1 MKHTTLI
8 KNPLFQH
15 LRAFPAT
22 LFFILLLLVFVN
34 PTQSIIYDFVFLL
47 LSNLTNP
54 FIFKPL
60 SRILYAMFGV
70 KDPPIIGRGI
80 RPDGASC
87 CGEFYDCDDL
97 KKNKLSTS
105 FGMPSGHSQCAWIF
119 SSYFIYLL
127 LQNKKTNN
135 YVKPFQC
142 SALIVFACLMAYS
155 RVYVEGCHTIQQV
168 IVGAI
173 IGSIIGVV
181 GGYFKT
187 KHFKNK
193 VI

>member
-22 LFFILLLLVFVN
+22 LFFILLLLIFVN

-87 CGEFYDCDDL
+87 FGEFYDCDDL
-97 KKNKLSTS
+97 KKNNIKNILANGRLSDKSYNKWKKISSFAKL
-105 FGMPSGHSQCAWIF
+105 
-119 SSYFIYLL
+119 
-127 LQNKKTNN
+127 
-135 YVKPFQC
+135 
-142 SALIVFACLMAYS
+142 
-155 RVYVEGCHTIQQV
+155 
-168 IVGAI
+168 
-173 IGSIIGVV
+173 IGSEKLVAQV
-181 GGYFKT
+181 D
-187 KHFKNK
+187 
-193 VI
+193 